1 MENFN
6 LLSFALIMEMGFVI
20 NDGNFPEKISQV
32 FPQCI
37 SSVYVILD
45 FSEKQDRCGIQYN

>member
-6 LLSFALIMEMGFVI
+6 LSFALIMEMGFVI